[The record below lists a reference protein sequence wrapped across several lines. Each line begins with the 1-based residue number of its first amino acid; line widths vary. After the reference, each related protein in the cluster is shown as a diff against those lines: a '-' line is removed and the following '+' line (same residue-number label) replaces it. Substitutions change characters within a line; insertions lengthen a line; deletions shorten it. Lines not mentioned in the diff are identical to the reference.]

1 MRVCPRSSR
10 RVAACSLAA
19 VAAVALLAGCSGS
32 VQGAPVPDSA
42 PATAGVTDSGS
53 AAPSTTAAPKSS
65 SPKSASPK
73 AAAPLSELLL
83 TPEEFPE
90 PFGAVVLPPQAV
102 PMAAPDLVGVP
113 RGATVDPSECEPP
126 EQDYGPNG
134 TVMAVGT
141 DNATRA
147 TISVELTKVDAP
159 LDELEAQTRQCPSMT
174 VTANGVTTTVTTEIL
189 PPSPIDAD
197 KTMSLR
203 RTVVSPK
210 AAAGD
215 QTMLTLI
222 AQVGD
227 VRVATTLMTFGSAT
241 PSTAPLDQAFTAAVQ
256 KVKAGK

>member
-42 PATAGVTDSGS
+42 PATAGATDSGT

-65 SPKSASPK
+65 TPKSTSPKT
-73 AAAPLSELLL
+73 AAPLSELLL

-147 TISVELTKVDAP
+147 TISVELTKG
-159 LDELEAQTRQCPSMT
+159 RC
-174 VTANGVTTTVTTEIL
+174 TT
-189 PPSPIDAD
+189 
-197 KTMSLR
+197 
-203 RTVVSPK
+203 
-210 AAAGD
+210 G
-215 QTMLTLI
+215 
-222 AQVGD
+222 
-227 VRVATTLMTFGSAT
+227 RVGSAN
-241 PSTAPLDQAFTAAVQ
+241 SAVPVHDCHCERRHYDSDDGNSSAVADRCRQ
-256 KVKAGK
+256 DDVTSPALSCPPRPQPVIRRC

>member
-1 MRVCPRSSR
+1 MEDKVGTADLSEMDWSIVGIGRVRRLTCGCVHDRPGEWPHAHLLRWPPLHYSRAAPGLSKEHPFRTPRRRLPVRPTAARRR
-10 RVAACSLAA
+10 RVRRLHPNPRRRN
-19 VAAVALLAGCSGS
+19 LPLRK
-32 VQGAPVPDSA
+32 
-42 PATAGVTDSGS
+42 T
-53 AAPSTTAAPKSS
+53 
-65 SPKSASPK
+65 
-73 AAAPLSELLL
+73 AAPLSELLL

-203 RTVVSPK
+203 RTVVSPQ
-210 AAAGD
+210 GHS
-215 QTMLTLI
+215 
-222 AQVGD
+222 
-227 VRVATTLMTFGSAT
+227 R
-241 PSTAPLDQAFTAAVQ
+241 
-256 KVKAGK
+256 

>member
-1 MRVCPRSSR
+1 MSTIVQASGRMLPCCGGRRCTTRGLLRVGPRCTRSGLR
-10 RVAACSLAA
+10 
-19 VAAVALLAGCSGS
+19 AGDCRCDRQRLSG
-32 VQGAPVPDSA
+32 AEYD
-42 PATAGVTDSGS
+42 
-53 AAPSTTAAPKSS
+53 AAPKSS
-65 SPKSASPK
+65 TPKSTSPKT
-73 AAAPLSELLL
+73 AAPLSELLL

-227 VRVATTLMTFGSAT
+227 VQVATTLMTFGSAT

>member
-1 MRVCPRSSR
+1 
-10 RVAACSLAA
+10 
-19 VAAVALLAGCSGS
+19 
-32 VQGAPVPDSA
+32 
-42 PATAGVTDSGS
+42 
-53 AAPSTTAAPKSS
+53 
-65 SPKSASPK
+65 
-73 AAAPLSELLL
+73 LSELLL

>member
-1 MRVCPRSSR
+1 MSTIVQASGRMLTCCGGRRCTTRGLLRVGPRSTRSGLR
-10 RVAACSLAA
+10 AGDCRCDRQRHGGAEYDGCTQILDAEIYLSENGGTA
-19 VAAVALLAGCSGS
+19 VR
-32 VQGAPVPDSA
+32 
-42 PATAGVTDSGS
+42 
-53 AAPSTTAAPKSS
+53 TAADSRGI
-65 SPKSASPK
+65 
-73 AAAPLSELLL
+73 
-83 TPEEFPE
+83 PE

-174 VTANGVTTTVTTEIL
+174 VTANGITTAVTTEIL

-203 RTVVSPK
+203 RTVVSPRP
-210 AAAGD
+210 
-215 QTMLTLI
+215 QPVI
-222 AQVGD
+222 
-227 VRVATTLMTFGSAT
+227 RRC
-241 PSTAPLDQAFTAAVQ
+241 
-256 KVKAGK
+256 